1 MSEATPAEAP
11 TAEPAAPPL
20 DPLADERNRQRLE
33 VAKAFAFHLL
43 KGIKQIG
50 MYRHNEARYGE
61 YLQKSHEAVRTYTE
75 TYGPLLFKVE
85 QQNFRLFDQELF
97 PEETNLPFK
106 FWRDGIRQ
114 FIFRAGLRLDELV
127 TFTLVALSD
136 VDKQGEDTVAQLWR
150 APLDHL
156 EYVIVEGFH
165 VEGFDDDAVQVEVD
179 KIINFLYLRLRS
191 NSDDFLR
198 FARVTASDLEI
209 KLEGVE
215 QVRGAVIVGETA
227 TDDLKVK
234 IQREIAEEEN
244 SRLFPKLVAGIFQV
258 AETGVDDPDL
268 LEEMFL
274 QLLDALLLQE
284 DFATINQIV
293 LKFSAMEERPN
304 MGAMRELKQT
314 FLTKMGEEQRL
325 TRIGDVL
332 RAGRLRS
339 PQDVS
344 RYLLALHPSVVPS
357 LLNVLE
363 TVEVPEH
370 RILLCDVLAEFARS
384 RPSEIVEK
392 LSSERPQTV
401 RDMVYILERAQVQDR
416 LKLFARVLKHKNL
429 AVRLE
434 VMNIIARGRS
444 NESRKL
450 IALALKDEN
459 VQVRMLAARLLPEY
473 DRDQAYLELL
483 FNIRQREFRKRS
495 PEERAVFYTALG
507 STGIPAAVSLMQQ
520 MLNARARLWNRRRVI
535 DEKLLAVH
543 GLAGV
548 MSIQSYKALQLLA
561 DDRSQP
567 AEVLSTAR
575 RALADTR
582 RALFGDAPTKTAD
595 APTKTA

>member
-1 MSEATPAEAP
+1 MSEATPAEP
-11 TAEPAAPPL
+11 RPAEPAAPPV
-20 DPLADERNRQRLE
+20 DPLADERSHQKLE
-33 VAKAFAFHLL
+33 LAKAFAFHLL
-43 KGIKQIG
+43 KGIKQID

-61 YLQKSHEAVRTYTE
+61 YLQKSHDAVRDFTE

-85 QQNFRLFDQELF
+85 QQNFRLFDQDLF

-114 FIFRAGLRLDELV
+114 FIFRPGLRLDELV

-136 VDKQGEDTVAQLWR
+136 VEKQGEDTVAQLWR

-156 EYVIVEGFH
+156 EYIVVEGFH
-165 VEGFDDDAVQVEVD
+165 IDGFEDEEVQVEVD
-179 KIINFLYLRLRS
+179 KIITYLYLRLRS
-191 NSDDFLR
+191 HSEDFLR
-198 FARVTASDLEI
+198 FARVMASDLDI

-215 QVRGAVIVGETA
+215 QVRGAVISGETA
-227 TDDLKVK
+227 TDDLKAKV
-234 IQREIAEEEN
+234 QRDIAEEEN

-258 AETGVDDPDL
+258 AETGVDDASL

-293 LKFSAMEERPN
+293 LKFTAMEDRPN
-304 MGAMRELKQT
+304 MRAMRELKQT
-314 FLTKMGEEQRL
+314 FLGKMGEEQRL
-325 TRIGDVL
+325 TRIVDVL
-332 RAGRLRS
+332 RAGRLKS
-339 PQDVS
+339 PQDIS
-344 RYLLALHPSVVPS
+344 RYLLALAPSVTPA

-370 RILLCDVLAEFARS
+370 RVLLCDVLAEFAKT
-384 RPSEIVEK
+384 RPTEIMEK

-401 RDMVYILERAQVQDR
+401 RDMVYILERAQAPDR
-416 LKLFARVLKHKNL
+416 LKLFARVLRHKNL

-434 VMNIIARGRS
+434 VMNIIARGRT

-450 IALALKDEN
+450 IAQLLRDEN

-473 DRDQAYLELL
+473 DRDQAYLELI
-483 FNIRQREFRKRS
+483 FHIRQRDFRKRT
-495 PEERAVFYTALG
+495 PEERAAFYTALG

-520 MLNARARLWNRRRVI
+520 MLAAVPRLWNKRRVL

-548 MSIQSYKALQLLA
+548 LSIQSYKALQLVV

-567 AEVLSTAR
+567 PEILSAAR
-575 RALADTR
+575 RALAETR
-582 RALFGDAPTKTAD
+582 RALFGDAPMAS
-595 APTKTA
+595 A

>member
-1 MSEATPAEAP
+1 MSEATQAEARP
-11 TAEPAAPPL
+11 AEPAAPPV
-20 DPLADERNRQRLE
+20 DPLADEGNRQRLE

-50 MYRHNEARYGE
+50 MYRHNEAKYGE
-61 YLQKSHEAVRTYTE
+61 YLQKSHEAVRAYTD
-75 TYGPLLFKVE
+75 TFGPLTFKVE
-85 QQNFRLFDQELF
+85 QQNFLLFDRELF

-114 FIFRAGLRLDELV
+114 FIFRQGLRLDELV

-156 EYVIVEGFH
+156 EYVVVEGFH
-165 VEGFDDDAVQVEVD
+165 VEGFDDETVKIEVD
-179 KIINFLYLRLRS
+179 KIINFLYQRLRS
-191 NSDDFLR
+191 HSDDFMR
-198 FARVTASDLEI
+198 FARVSASDLEI
-209 KLEGVE
+209 KMEGVE
-215 QVRGAVIVGETA
+215 QVRGAVITGETA
-227 TDDLKVK
+227 TDDLKAK
-234 IQREIAEEEN
+234 MQRELAEEEN

-258 AETGVDDPDL
+258 AETGVDDPGL

-293 LKFSAMEERPN
+293 LKFAAMEDRPA

-314 FLTKMGEEQRL
+314 FLSKMGEEQRL

-357 LLNVLE
+357 LLSVLE
-363 TVEVPEH
+363 TVEQPEH
-370 RILLCDVLAEFARS
+370 RVLLCDVIAEFART
-384 RPSEIVEK
+384 RPGDVVEK
-392 LSSERPQTV
+392 LSSERPLTV
-401 RDMVYILERAQVQDR
+401 RDMVYILEKAQVPDR
-416 LKLFARVLKHKNL
+416 LKLFSRVLRHKNL

-434 VMNIIARGRS
+434 VMSIIARGRS

-450 IALALKDEN
+450 IAQALKDEN
-459 VQVRMLAARLLPEY
+459 LQVRMLAARLLPEY

-483 FNIRQREFRKRS
+483 FHIRHRDFRKRS
-495 PEERAVFYTALG
+495 SDERAAFYTALG

-520 MLNARARLWNRRRVI
+520 MLAAPARLWNRRRVM

-548 MSIQSYKALQLLA
+548 MSIQSYKALQLVA
-561 DDRSQP
+561 DDPSQP
-567 AEVLSTAR
+567 PEVHVAAR
-575 RALADTR
+575 RAVAETR
-582 RALFGDAPTKTAD
+582 RALFGDAPLKTG
-595 APTKTA
+595 